1 MFVCKFFLR
10 VCSSDISINSSQA
23 DNVSKFWIMS
33 IQYFVCFIL
42 LPLCNVLHQFN
53 TYINK
58 TSFTTESVELFFW
71 ELRQNICNT
80 AEFSNCRLAM
90 GFAIWFTF

>member
-1 MFVCKFFLR
+1 MFVCKFFLG

-33 IQYFVCFIL
+33 IQYFVCFIP

-58 TSFTTESVELFFW
+58 TSFTTESVEFFF
-71 ELRQNICNT
+71 ENSSKICVILQNLVT
-80 AEFSNCRLAM
+80 AD
-90 GFAIWFTF
+90 